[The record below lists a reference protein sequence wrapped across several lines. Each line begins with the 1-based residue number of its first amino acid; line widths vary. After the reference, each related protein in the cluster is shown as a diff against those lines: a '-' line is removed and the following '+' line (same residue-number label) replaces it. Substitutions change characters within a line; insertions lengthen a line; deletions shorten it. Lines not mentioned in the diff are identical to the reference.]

1 VYLYLVPESG
11 VYAATSAAIGF
22 ELLYIGVNILT
33 LRSKELRQYAQAVA
47 LAAVLTA
54 VVFNTLAHYAI
65 KVPEAYTGAMFV
77 PLAAL
82 LALITSLP
90 LAGLAYAVSVLLH
103 RLSEDNVSDDLTLA
117 SLLSTPVA
125 TPHQAQQVTINIEA
139 PTPEPHHALSDS
151 GVTLSGDEVTITPL
165 LSKTERVKRL
175 ALSNGWSESK
185 AWREAKRLPELL
197 EEV

>member
-1 VYLYLVPESG
+1 
-11 VYAATSAAIGF
+11 
-22 ELLYIGVNILT
+22 
-33 LRSKELRQYAQAVA
+33 VA

-54 VVFNTLAHYAI
+54 VVFNTLAHYAL
-65 KVPEAYTGAMFV
+65 KVPEVFTGAVFA

-139 PTPEPHHALSDS
+139 QPPEALHILSDS
-151 GVTLSGDEVTITPL
+151 GVTLSDDSTAQPTTLHV

-185 AWREAKRLPELL
+185 AWRESKRLPELL